1 MPSCD
6 KTKWQSRLLF
16 TAALLQHAAPFRDE
30 ATLNLQAQNLTNGE
44 AAHLQAMRA
53 AEGVGTPQN
62 WDEAL
67 DSVQRSA
74 ELEYHPAQAELA
86 ALAGEWELAQ
96 QIFNGARC
104 GVEKWAALRKDVN
117 IAKWLAVPLKRIVSA
132 SPRIATVPEL
142 ASPNECRWLISRARG
157 KLSRAQVYDPQTGG
171 PRSESVR
178 TNSQAVLLRDENDL
192 VLLFLRARIAQLIEL
207 PVPWLEAAMMLHYAP
222 GEEFLP
228 HLDFLDTDLPGPA
241 ADVAERGQRVV
252 TFLVALNSEYEGGET
267 EFSELGR
274 RWKGP
279 TGSGLFFW
287 NVEPDG
293 RPDPR
298 TRHAGLPPVN
308 GEKWLLS
315 QWVRARPVRR

>member
-1 MPSCD
+1 MAKALAVHGSPV
-6 KTKWQSRLLF
+6 
-16 TAALLQHAAPFRDE
+16 TACRTFWDDPR
-30 ATLNLQAQNLTNGE
+30 LNLQAQNLAQGK
-44 AAHLQAMRA
+44 AAHLHAMRA
-53 AEGVGTPQN
+53 AEGAGVPQS

-74 ELEYHPAQAELA
+74 ELEYRPAQAELA
-86 ALAGEWELAQ
+86 ALTGEWQLAQ
-96 QIFNGARC
+96 EIADGADC
-104 GVEKWAALRKDVN
+104 GLEKWARVRADVN
-117 IAKWLAVPLKRIVSA
+117 IAKWLATPPKRVVSA
-132 SPRIATVPEL
+132 SPRIATVIEF
-142 ASPNECRWLISRARG
+142 ASPEQCRWLISRAQGR
-157 KLSRAQVYDPQTGG
+157 LSRAQVYDPHTGG
-171 PRSESVR
+171 PRNESVR
-178 TNSQAVLLRDENDL
+178 TNSQCILLRDESDL

-207 PVPWLEAAMMLHYAP
+207 PVSWMEATMMLHYAP

-228 HLDFLDTDLPGPA
+228 HLDFLDMRLPGPA

-252 TFLVALNSEYEGGET
+252 TFLVALNEDYEGGET
-267 EFSELGR
+267 EFPELGR
-274 RWKGP
+274 RWKGR

-298 TRHAGLPPVN
+298 TRHAGLPPVS